1 MTRKLYFIPLLLLSL
16 LQLPAFSQENTD
28 TTRQVIEEVTIT
40 RTYETSKRSYT
51 TWGGDGPLLSFGH
64 DIRESGSHVR
74 SVPRFTFFF
83 NIGHNYNYDFG
94 RNVGFFTGL
103 NLKNIGLITKDDK
116 DSVKL
121 KRRVYT
127 LGVPVGL
134 KIGDLR
140 KGFFFFFGGA
150 YDLAFNYKEKKFIN
164 GDKKEKFNEWF
175 SDRTPLLM
183 PSLFAGIRMHP
194 GFGLKVQYY
203 PKNFFNKEYKET
215 GNSSGNTYPYQNL
228 DAKMFF
234 VTLSY
239 DFHGKNFHKHV
250 KEKTVRYQRRF
261 EKNF

>member
-1 MTRKLYFIPLLLLSL
+1 MKGKFYLIPLLLCL
-16 LQLPAFSQENTD
+16 LQLPAFSQDHKSDSTKKIWKV
-28 TTRQVIEEVTIT
+28 RYFSRYVGQPGRV
-40 RTYETSKRSYT
+40 YT

-64 DIRESGSHVR
+64 DLRQNGNHVR
-74 SVPRFTFFF
+74 NVPRFTFFF
-83 NIGHNYNYDFG
+83 NIGHNLNYDFT
-94 RNVGFFTGL
+94 RHFGFFTGL
-103 NLKNIGLITKDDK
+103 NLKNIGLITKDDI

-127 LGVPVGL
+127 LGIPIGF

-140 KGFFFFFGGA
+140 NGSFFFFAGGS

-183 PSLFAGIRMHP
+183 PSLFAGIRMRP

-203 PKNFFNKEYKET
+203 PNNFFNKEYIVNMP
-215 GNSSGNTYPYQNL
+215 GGVMYPYKSL

-239 DFHGKNFHKHV
+239 DFGWMPNHWYWKGKHKKHDGHEEH
-250 KEKTVRYQRRF
+250 KP
-261 EKNF
+261 